1 MFSSL
6 KQSVAI
12 GLLCILA
19 WSCSGLSFGMLGHG
33 LMQMGT
39 MDGEQHDMATMHE
52 CCGVTTE
59 DAGAANTAA
68 MDHHTPTVATLS
80 FVDLLIALV
89 VVAYVAILKTPKVI
103 NVFAKWQL
111 YARRWSE
118 RLSYFALHLTQLFS
132 RGILHPKTW

>member
-1 MFSSL
+1 
-6 KQSVAI
+6 
-12 GLLCILA
+12 
-19 WSCSGLSFGMLGHG
+19 MLGHG